1 MEHNSYILNN
11 GVQIPSIGYGTWK
24 TPNGPIATS
33 AVLSALLAGYR
44 HIDTAAGYRNEQ
56 SVGAAIRMSGI
67 SRSDIFITSKLPNAF
82 RGYKSTLESFEQ
94 TLANLQTDYLD
105 LYLIH
110 WPASHHRFENWEQ
123 INLDSWQAMTELYQ
137 AGKIKA
143 IGVSNFMP
151 HHMEAL
157 VHTKVPPMVDQI
169 EFHPGLM
176 WPETIEYCKRHNIL
190 VEAWSPLGTGR
201 MLSNDTLIQIAEK
214 YKKSVAQLCIRWA
227 LQNGVL
233 PLPKS
238 LHLLRIADNLS
249 VFDFTIS
256 PEDMATISSIPYF
269 GGSGLHPDQVDF

>member
-1 MEHNSYILNN
+1 MEQNFYLLNN
-11 GVQIPSIGYGTWK
+11 GLRIPSIGYGTWK
-24 TPNGPIATS
+24 TPNGPVATS
-33 AVLSALLAGYR
+33 AVLAALLAGYR

-56 SVGAAIRMSGI
+56 SVGAAIQMSGI
-67 SRSDIFITSKLPNAF
+67 SRSDIFITSKLPNVC

-94 TLANLQTDYLD
+94 TLTNLQTDYLD

-157 VHTKVPPMVDQI
+157 VHTEVPPMVDQI

-176 WPETIEYCKRHNIL
+176 WPETTEYCKRHNIL

-201 MLSNDTLIQIAEK
+201 MLSNDTLIQIAKK
-214 YKKSVAQLCIRWA
+214 YEKSVAQLCIRWA

-256 PEDMATISSIPYF
+256 PEDMVAISSIPYF
-269 GGSGLHPDQVDF
+269 GGSGLHPDEVDF